1 MASALGLSST
11 IAKCKYPYG
20 TFVFD
25 TPIDAQV
32 IHEPAEAPPPST
44 SITASRLPRYIR
56 RPQTTAGS
64 EAGKTSRAPSAAKT
78 TIARQTRSQ
87 PGPGA
92 PRSFTSPKLAK
103 SYRNPLVS
111 IFAELWT
118 VQSDEDRQS
127 GQPWTLSIPRD
138 RRDRG
143 TESTKTIAK
152 PTLLSRSILSYTNA
166 NIIPK
171 LWVIIYIPANV
182 VIEGILQSILFEAEM
197 PTVGTL
203 VTSAMVSPSRDASV
217 RKMYWKLYEEVRS
230 HSDLLTFFL
239 LKPGTDDWNGKSEHG
254 ISNVPFSFLLA
265 NEIQE
270 LAVDFSNRLRIELGE
285 GSVNLLIKHETQCGK
300 PNCSLN
306 HRIFVPNGT
315 KAASM
320 TQNDARVLFIH
331 LFDAQ
336 INRYK
341 ASPPADLVPL
351 VESKDS
357 RIAAQEKIDYD
368 FNVII
373 LASKSEPLELSPAY
387 LTSRTVKRALNLL
400 VHLAGKER
408 LAVTL
413 ARTHGSRGILPLNSL
428 AFCGAIMLEEVFR
441 LCFYDDTDAE
451 NFKHFHDKLNKD
463 GLQFHTAC
471 QMAARATG
479 SDAKALEI
487 ALDDVNYEQ
496 GFHRVIAR
504 RDASLKKLPELMTA
518 SNNTVHNEDLEVVE
532 KHEDEVNIF
541 QKMEIRGVRNRI
553 EVSQEISAEMHAQL
567 YVATLIS
574 GGGNELG
581 HLAL

>member
-1 MASALGLSST
+1 M
-11 IAKCKYPYG
+11 
-20 TFVFD
+20 
-25 TPIDAQV
+25 
-32 IHEPAEAPPPST
+32 
-44 SITASRLPRYIR
+44 
-56 RPQTTAGS
+56 
-64 EAGKTSRAPSAAKT
+64 
-78 TIARQTRSQ
+78 
-87 PGPGA
+87 
-92 PRSFTSPKLAK
+92 
-103 SYRNPLVS
+103 
-111 IFAELWT
+111 
-118 VQSDEDRQS
+118 
-127 GQPWTLSIPRD
+127 
-138 RRDRG
+138 
-143 TESTKTIAK
+143 
-152 PTLLSRSILSYTNA
+152 
-166 NIIPK
+166 
-171 LWVIIYIPANV
+171 
-182 VIEGILQSILFEAEM
+182 
-197 PTVGTL
+197 
-203 VTSAMVSPSRDASV
+203 
-217 RKMYWKLYEEVRS
+217 
-230 HSDLLTFFL
+230 
-239 LKPGTDDWNGKSEHG
+239 
-254 ISNVPFSFLLA
+254 
-265 NEIQE
+265 
-270 LAVDFSNRLRIELGE
+270 DFSNHLRIELGE

-368 FNVII
+368 FNIII

-428 AFCGAIMLEEVFR
+428 AFCGAIVRVFLFHTKLASSMNSQMLEEVFR
-441 LCFYDDTDAE
+441 LCFYDETDAE
-451 NFKHFHDKLNKD
+451 KFKHFHDKLNKD

-518 SNNTVHNEDLEVVE
+518 SNKYLW
-532 KHEDEVNIF
+532 F
-541 QKMEIRGVRNRI
+541 
-553 EVSQEISAEMHAQL
+553 
-567 YVATLIS
+567 
-574 GGGNELG
+574 
-581 HLAL
+581 